1 MVGTSGNRGTRLSVV
16 TAKVRSL
23 PDCMP
28 ALAEA
33 RSAKI
38 TWVSPAIVPVIA
50 GAAPRNGM
58 LVMSTPAMAL
68 NSSSA
73 SKVAVPPEAW
83 LSLPG
88 LALACAISSRTVFT
102 GRPSCTSSTSGIAV
116 ISATGSKSRCE
127 W

>member
-1 MVGTSGNRGTRLSVV
+1 M
-16 TAKVRSL
+16 
-23 PDCMP
+23 
-28 ALAEA
+28 
-33 RSAKI
+33 
-38 TWVSPAIVPVIA
+38 VPVIA

-58 LVMSTPAMAL
+58 LAMSTPAMAL

-88 LALACAISSRTVFT
+88 LALAWAISSPTVFT

-116 ISATGSKSRCE
+116 SSATGSKSRCE